1 MTDKEFHILIIGA
14 TGYTGHLV
22 VEYLSTHKLAS
33 SLRIALAGRTL
44 SKVKELI
51 YDHDSFQPVYVD
63 LDDEKSVL
71 TAVERTQVVINLAGP
86 YWPRGSV
93 VVRYDYLAHKTRAC
107 IVPCCGVDSLP
118 SDLACYLGTKTLEG
132 KIFWLGASRPLSIT
146 STASFRG
153 KGGISG
159 GTAASMFNY
168 FEVVPREKR
177 SAGSGWGLS
186 PINEPIVRRS
196 WGLVERHRRESSHSS
211 SPSPTFSY
219 TEFFRTPGPISGIG
233 FSLAFFVFGL
243 SMALIPPFRWI
254 VKWLLPRPGEGPSKE
269 GLKSGW
275 FEVVNVTGTEVML
288 VECALMLL
296 DTSTLTNLAREGGIL
311 TPTTAFGGKLGQALE
326 RTGKFQMSS
335 VLLVEDES
343 KKTR

>member
-1 MTDKEFHILIIGA
+1 MTDKEFHILIVGA

-63 LDDEKSVL
+63 LNDEKSVL
-71 TAVERTQVVINLAGP
+71 AAVERTQVVINLAGP
-86 YWPRGSV
+86 YWPRGSA
-93 VVRYDYLAHKTRAC
+93 VVRACALHGVHYVDLAGKPHWIVAIIQQYDYLAHKTLAC

-118 SDLACYLGTKTLEG
+118 SDLACYLGIKTLEG

-177 SAGSGWGLS
+177 PRHGRILKHPQTPLFHAPTPTYNMGW
-186 PINEPIVRRS
+186 I
-196 WGLVERHRRESSHSS
+196 
-211 SPSPTFSY
+211 
-219 TEFFRTPGPISGIG
+219 
-233 FSLAFFVFGL
+233 
-243 SMALIPPFRWI
+243 
-254 VKWLLPRPGEGPSKE
+254 LPHGPSQRTHR
-269 GLKSGW
+269 SP
-275 FEVVNVTGTEVML
+275 
-288 VECALMLL
+288 LL
-296 DTSTLTNLAREGGIL
+296 GPR
-311 TPTTAFGGKLGQALE
+311 
-326 RTGKFQMSS
+326 
-335 VLLVEDES
+335 
-343 KKTR
+343 